1 MHHENEYLC
10 WYKFSLWSD
19 HLFCRQKPLFT
30 YLGDS
35 YQKSISDSE
44 SFNSLVPES
53 AAVSYLPFNK
63 YPVITYSLHWHL
75 KCFLQECKR
84 NTADPTY
91 SNSYYK
97 PCIYEKIFLL
107 FNFNNSYLGE
117 TTPHPFYLDEKI
129 KNTFFHTVALCF
141 HKIVTKNNE
150 DWWGKNSS
158 LQIIAWIW
166 VIFQ

>member
-1 MHHENEYLC
+1 MKMNIC
-10 WYKFSLWSD
+10 VG
-19 HLFCRQKPLFT
+19 T
-30 YLGDS
+30 
-35 YQKSISDSE
+35 
-44 SFNSLVPES
+44 SLVCDLITCFADKSPFS
-53 AAVSYLPFNK
+53 HILVIVIKNPSVTQSHSVVAAVSYLPFNK

-107 FNFNNSYLGE
+107 FNFKNSYLGE